1 MVVKQDGLSMFEKAC
16 VNLEVLLQMALENE
30 KILQEALAGVLSKKD
45 IVRKNS
51 FQTLNLLSKQYPDK
65 IYDDGISLQT

>member
-1 MVVKQDGLSMFEKAC
+1 MVARQVGLSMFEKAC
-16 VNLEVLLQMALENE
+16 VNLEVLLQMALEDE

-45 IVRKNS
+45 MVRKNS
-51 FQTLNLLSKQYPDK
+51 FQTLNLLSKHYPDK